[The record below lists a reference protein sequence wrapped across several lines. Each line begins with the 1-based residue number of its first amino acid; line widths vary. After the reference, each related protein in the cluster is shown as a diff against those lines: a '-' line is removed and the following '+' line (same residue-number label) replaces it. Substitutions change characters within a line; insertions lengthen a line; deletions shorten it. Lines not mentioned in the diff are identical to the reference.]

1 MLIMLFPC
9 KAGATKTYPR
19 NGMKTFA
26 WRAKFG
32 LGNYMGARHIPPTI
46 PDFEITDKIE
56 VFYRFEK

>member
-1 MLIMLFPC
+1 
-9 KAGATKTYPR
+9 
-19 NGMKTFA
+19 MKTFA